1 MRIND
6 AITIDERLIEERFVR
21 ASGPGGQ
28 HVNTTSSAVQ
38 LRFNLAASDLPEP
51 VKERLAR
58 LAGSRLTS
66 EGVLVLQADA
76 HRSQARNREDAR
88 ERLRDL
94 VLKASR
100 PPKTRRPT
108 RPTLASIKRQKTA
121 KAKRSTVKAL
131 RSKPPEE

>member
-1 MRIND
+1 MQIND
-6 AITIDERLIEERFVR
+6 AITLDERLIEERFVR

-51 VKERLAR
+51 LKQRLAR

-66 EGVLVLQADA
+66 DGVLVLQADL

-88 ERLRDL
+88 ERLRTL
-94 VLKASR
+94 IIKASHT
-100 PPKTRRPT
+100 PKPRRAT

-121 KAKRSTVKAL
+121 KAKRATIKAL
-131 RSKPPEE
+131 RGKPAED

>member
-51 VKERLAR
+51 VKQRLAR

-108 RPTLASIKRQKTA
+108 RPTLASIQRQKTA
-121 KAKRSTVKAL
+121 TAQRRSVQA
-131 RSKPPEE
+131 RRGAP